1 MKKFS
6 IYAMLFASLSLSLA
20 SCDKGDD
27 NGDNEPVDTSNLV
40 KTGALTANETWTA
53 ERIVELDGKV
63 IVPSGITLTI
73 EAGTIIKGRSG
84 AGSLAS
90 ALVVAKGGKLMA
102 EGTASAPIIFTSIDD
117 NIKVGEV
124 VGTNLEKTDN
134 QLWGGVIILGNAP
147 ISAEAG
153 DTETAIEGIPADE
166 DYNLYGGNNANDNS
180 GVLKYVSIRHG
191 GTLIAEGNEINGLTL
206 GGVGSGTVI
215 ENVEVYGN
223 YDDGIEFFGGTV
235 NAKNLLV
242 YWQGDDGIDIDMNYS
257 GTIDNFAVI
266 HGEGVGTDK
275 GLEIDGP
282 EGATNVNGL
291 FTLKNG
297 LVQGDG
303 IQGEAADLK
312 SKAQGTIENTVF
324 EGYADGKFIKMRASY
339 DNNCADA
346 KSDAFSYFTSANPKL
361 IITGSSFSG
370 TNLIN
375 VYTASKDANAA
386 DCPVQ
391 AADQTA
397 AESTLTNAANATG
410 ATMTVFS
417 WTAAAQR
424 DEI

>member
-27 NGDNEPVDTSNLV
+27 NNDTDPVDTSNLV

-53 ERIVELDGKV
+53 DRIVELDGKV

-73 EAGTIIKGRSG
+73 EAGTIVKGRSG

-102 EGTASAPIIFTSIDD
+102 EGTAAAPIIFTSIDD
-117 NIKVGEV
+117 NIKVGEL

-134 QLWGGVIILGNAP
+134 QLWGGVVILGNAP

-153 DTETAIEGIPADE
+153 DTQTAIEGIPADE
-166 DYNLYGGNNANDNS
+166 DYNVYGGTNATDNS

-191 GTLIAEGNEINGLTL
+191 GTSIAEGNEINGLTL

-215 ENVEVYGN
+215 ENIEVYAN
-223 YDDGIEFFGGTV
+223 FDDGVEYFGGTV
-235 NAKNLLV
+235 NSKNVLV
-242 YWQGDDGIDIDMNYS
+242 FWQGDDGIDIDMNYS

-266 HGEGVGTDK
+266 HGAGVGTDE

-291 FTLKNG
+291 FTLING

-303 IQGEAADLK
+303 QEGSAADLK
-312 SKAQGTIENTVF
+312 SKAQGTIENTIF
-324 EGYADGKFIKMRASY
+324 TGYADGKFIKMRASY
-339 DNNCADA
+339 QNNCADS

-361 IITGSSFSG
+361 VVTGSSFSG
-370 TNLIN
+370 TNLIS
-375 VYTASKDANAA
+375 VYTASTDDAAA
-386 DCPVQ
+386 TCTVP

-397 AESTLTNAANATG
+397 AEATLTNADATG
-410 ATMTVFS
+410 ADMTVFS
-417 WTAAAQR
+417 WTAAGQR